1 MIDVITVGRVVKF
14 DKEKKI
20 IAFLNIKKMKE
31 KERLRNTWMLT
42 NPCNEIPL
50 TDFHIVDY
58 PDIIRE
64 RHENIK
70 SEILQ
75 RHLAEMKTF
84 ITHHLGTI
92 ITND

>member
-1 MIDVITVGRVVKF
+1 MIEVITVGRVVKF

-31 KERLRNTWMLT
+31 KEKLRHNWMIT
-42 NPCNEIPL
+42 NPCMEVVL
-50 TDFHIVDY
+50 GDFHMVDY
-58 PDIIRE
+58 PDRICYNT
-64 RHENIK
+64 ENFK